1 MMTWDQPGVQ
11 RAGTGG
17 RSRSLTQLQSM
28 PPQHLKTGW
37 QKIKDTEIKKKKLC
51 LNKQTNKPIYFLTF
65 VDLLALKEE
74 HTSQR
79 RQPPSGEAC
88 SQVLFISG
96 NWSWK
101 LYWKWRYCMRVQRTF
116 NCNRSFKIN
125 VMPGQGYVSHIFTWN
140 QVFDGCDFARPPKA
154 VSDAR
159 WWTSP
164 QCIYEEEQFNT
175 FEKQVMY
182 QK

>member
-1 MMTWDQPGVQ
+1 MTTWDQPGVQ
-11 RAGTGG
+11 SAGTGG

-37 QKIKDTEIKKKKLC
+37 QKIKNSEREKKKLS
-51 LNKQTNKPIYFLTF
+51 LNKLTKTFQTF
-65 VDLLALKEE
+65 VDLLALKHE

-79 RQPPSGEAC
+79 RQSPSGEAC
-88 SQVLFISG
+88 SWVFFFISG

-101 LYWKWRYCMRVQRTF
+101 LNWKWRYCMRVQRTF
-116 NCNRSFKIN
+116 NRYRCFKIN

-164 QCIYEEEQFNT
+164 
-175 FEKQVMY
+175 
-182 QK
+182 